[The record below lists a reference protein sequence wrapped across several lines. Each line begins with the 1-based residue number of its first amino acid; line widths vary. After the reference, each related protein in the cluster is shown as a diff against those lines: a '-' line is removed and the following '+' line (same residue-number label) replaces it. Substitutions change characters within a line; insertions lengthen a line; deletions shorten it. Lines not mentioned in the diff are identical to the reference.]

1 MTTLAVDQSRR
12 TRQHEVESLLDELA
26 ARRRRLL
33 RLKAGGALPAG
44 LRDLKSDFRAVQ
56 QRLSQTLEA
65 A

>member
-1 MTTLAVDQSRR
+1 MTTLVADQSRR
-12 TRQHEVESLLDELA
+12 TRQYEVESLLDELE

-44 LRDLKSDFRAVQ
+44 LRDQKSDFRATL
-56 QRLSQTLEA
+56 QRLSDVLEA

>member
-1 MTTLAVDQSRR
+1 MTTLAADPSRR
-12 TRQHEVESLLDELA
+12 TRQYEVESLLDELD

-44 LRDLKSDFRAVQ
+44 LRDQKNDFRSAL
-56 QRLSQTLEA
+56 QRLHDVLEA